1 MNFSVLIS
9 IYYKENPT
17 YLKEA
22 LDSVFAQTVLPSEIV
37 LVEDG
42 LLTAP
47 LYNIISEYASRYPI
61 FIIVKN
67 ETNLG
72 LGKALAKGIEVCSN
86 EYILRMDTD
95 DVIPTDRFEKELIK
109 LEEGYDVIS
118 CWSLL
123 YEGAID
129 NVIAIKQRPEH
140 HDDIVKLAHKRSPI
154 CHAGCAYKKSAVL
167 DAGSYLHN
175 PYYEDYDLWV
185 RMILKGYK
193 FYNIQ
198 EVLYYVR
205 TSMEMTKRRVGWQ
218 YMKDEIKAFNRF
230 HKLGFY
236 TNFDVVRSICTHS
249 IIRILPSWFRGY
261 AMKRVWNY
269 KSV

>member
-72 LGKALAKGIEVCSN
+72 LGKGLAKGIE
-86 EYILRMDTD
+86 E
-95 DVIPTDRFEKELIK
+95 
-109 LEEGYDVIS
+109 
-118 CWSLL
+118 
-123 YEGAID
+123 
-129 NVIAIKQRPEH
+129 
-140 HDDIVKLAHKRSPI
+140 
-154 CHAGCAYKKSAVL
+154 
-167 DAGSYLHN
+167 
-175 PYYEDYDLWV
+175 
-185 RMILKGYK
+185 
-193 FYNIQ
+193 
-198 EVLYYVR
+198 
-205 TSMEMTKRRVGWQ
+205 
-218 YMKDEIKAFNRF
+218 
-230 HKLGFY
+230 
-236 TNFDVVRSICTHS
+236 
-249 IIRILPSWFRGY
+249 
-261 AMKRVWNY
+261 
-269 KSV
+269 